1 MVFAKNSLFRYVVNN
16 GILNA
21 VRSGFIT
28 KLTHDVEW
36 DMMRSATGKLLQV
49 LESM

>member
-1 MVFAKNSLFRYVVNN
+1 MIFTKHSLFRHVIEM
-16 GILNA
+16 GILRA
-21 VRSGFIT
+21 VRSGFIS

-49 LESM
+49 YI

>member
-1 MVFAKNSLFRYVVNN
+1 MIDM
-16 GILNA
+16 GILRA

-28 KLTHDVEW
+28 KLTYDVEW

-49 LESM
+49 